1 MTADYRLYRLHSAIS
16 AAKSVGVEPPNQL
29 KAKHFTDPNIE
40 HISVMAFLT
49 KLMQIGDRGDKLRI
63 IGLNLNNVFVNKEV
77 RCTAVVLSPVY

>member
-1 MTADYRLYRLHSAIS
+1 M
-16 AAKSVGVEPPNQL
+16 GVEPPNQL

-49 KLMQIGDRGDKLRI
+49 KLMQIGEKHDRLRI

-77 RCTAVVLSPVY
+77 SILVNNYMCFEKSSDAQTIILI